1 MAQPGHWR
9 VAGGRL
15 TGTKRAGA
23 HWCPMS
29 CKSLLC
35 FVVLAAAAATSAHA
49 GELFGG
55 LYVHDVDTP
64 LTKSGVEGGADV
76 QLGYRGGRIG
86 RTPLQPY
93 IFGALNTAGN
103 TSYAAAGLSAKFGD
117 RVYVR
122 PGLGIAVHNGSA
134 RNVEDLTNHKI
145 EFGSRVLFEPELNLG
160 FRLSGRASVEAS
172 WVHMSHAQLFG
183 RQNPGI
189 DNFGVR
195 LNLGL

>member
-1 MAQPGHWR
+1 MSYKPFFCFALLAG
-9 VAGGRL
+9 VA
-15 TGTKRAGA
+15 TAPA
-23 HWCPMS
+23 S
-29 CKSLLC
+29 
-35 FVVLAAAAATSAHA
+35 A
-49 GELFGG
+49 GEIFGG

-64 LTKSGVEGGADV
+64 LTRSGVEGGADV

-86 RTPLQPY
+86 HTPLQPY
-93 IFGALNTAGN
+93 VFGALNTAGK
-103 TSYAAAGLSAKFGD
+103 TSYAAVGLSAKFGD
-117 RVYVR
+117 RVYIR

-134 RNVEDLTNHKI
+134 RDVENPTNRKI

-160 FRLSGRASVEAS
+160 VRVTDRATLEAS

-195 LNLGL
+195 LNFGL